1 MGTAFNFICCNDEKK
16 EDNEEKTQ
24 NYFINE
30 TDTSAPQ
37 SLVDIKINSK
47 NFVIKRKKNF
57 FDVYEKIKFLGE
69 GAFGSVFKVKRK
81 HSGTREI
88 IRALKEISK
97 EALNENLQSE
107 EELKNEIEVLKNL
120 DHPNIMKI
128 YEFYEDEKNIY
139 LINEFCGGG
148 DIAGLN
154 DKYGNFPEILV
165 KYVMFQVFLAISFL
179 HSNKV
184 VHADIKRENIAFVHS
199 DENKDKKDIDKFFKE
214 FFNDKDIQYELA
226 EASGLENISDKA
238 LDIVKE
244 LSNYQ
249 MKILDFGSARKKKKS
264 YSEKLTGV
272 TGTVY
277 YCSPEVIKEKYD
289 FECDEWACGVM
300 MYILLTGE
308 PPFQGNNEE
317 EIFSNILNN
326 ELNLEHPK
334 LKNVTENC
342 KDLMK
347 KLLMKKANK
356 RILANDALKH
366 NFFKTGINIGNLLRG
381 KFKENETILRGMF
394 RRNFAGK
401 KDAKFKEVVIAYI
414 SLNFSDQSVEKNA
427 RKIFMEMT
435 VGKDKHFLI
444 TKDIFVEKM
453 GQICRDL
460 SKKELEDLFDK
471 MDENETG
478 NIEYEELIRALTDK
492 EKLLSDKNLKEA
504 FSFFD
509 KDNNGS
515 ITWNEIA
522 EIVYPE
528 GKIPIN
534 TMKEFL
540 EEIGQKD
547 ENMQMDYY
555 EFRRILKS
563 K

>member
-1 MGTAFNFICCNDEKK
+1 MGTAFKLICCDDENKK
-16 EDNEEKTQ
+16 NNEERTE
-24 NYFINE
+24 NYFIND

-37 SLVDIKINSK
+37 SIVDIKISPK
-47 NFVIKRKKNF
+47 NFVIKRKKNVF
-57 FDVYEKIKFLGE
+57 EVYDKIKFLGE
-69 GAFGSVFKVKRK
+69 GGFGSVYKVKRK
-81 HSGTREI
+81 NTGTREI
-88 IRALKEISK
+88 FRALKEISK

-107 EELKNEIEVLKNL
+107 EDLKNEIEVLKNL

-128 YEFYEDEKNIY
+128 YEFYEDDKNIY

-154 DKYGNFPEILV
+154 DKYGDFPEFLV
-165 KYVMFQVFLAISFL
+165 KYIMFQVFLAISFL

-199 DENKDKKDIDKFFKE
+199 DEKKDKKDIDKFFNSFFKDKE
-214 FFNDKDIQYELA
+214 SQYELI

-238 LDIVKE
+238 NDIAKE

-249 MKILDFGSARKKKKS
+249 MKILDFGSAKKKKKS
-264 YSEKLTGV
+264 NTEKLTGV
-272 TGTVY
+272 TGTVF
-277 YCSPEVIKEKYD
+277 YCSPEIIKEKYD
-289 FECDEWACGVM
+289 FECDEWACGIM

-308 PPFQGNNEE
+308 PPFMGNNEE
-317 EIFSNILNN
+317 EVFSNILNE
-326 ELNLEHPK
+326 ELNLNHPK

-342 KDLMK
+342 KDLIK
-347 KLLMKKANK
+347 KLLTKNANK
-356 RILANDALKH
+356 RLLATDALKH
-366 NFFKTGINIGNLLRG
+366 KFFKTGINIGNLLRG
-381 KFKENETILRGMF
+381 KFKENETLLRGML
-394 RRNFAGK
+394 RKNFAEK
-401 KDAKFKEVVIAYI
+401 KSAKFKEVVIAYI
-414 SLNFSDQSVEKNA
+414 SHNFSEQNVEKNA

-444 TKDIFVEKM
+444 TKDIFVSKM
-453 GQICRDL
+453 EQICKDL
-460 SKKELEDLFDK
+460 NKKELEDLFDRI
-471 MDENETG
+471 DENETG

-504 FSFFD
+504 FNFFD

-540 EEIGQKD
+540 EEIGEKD

-555 EFRRILKS
+555 EFKKILKS
-563 K
+563 Q